1 MAGAARLLKTESG
14 DSGLSKVF
22 IFNLFLLITK
32 LGYEATSR
40 LVSKRI
46 FGRTNSLVFMI
57 SINQFSL
64 LGPYPQTNFE
74 LHHVTKKK
82 KS

>member
-1 MAGAARLLKTESG
+1 MIYGGGLQICVFMLLNAMSKDLCIFKQKTESG
-14 DSGLSKVF
+14 DSGLTKVS

-57 SINQFSL
+57 
-64 LGPYPQTNFE
+64 
-74 LHHVTKKK
+74 
-82 KS
+82 